1 MAKNLYE
8 EKKIIKLIGTLDKK
22 ENGEFVCTVEDK
34 DRVQEYNV
42 IEILEQMVGSEI
54 SLQSTEEIA

>member
-1 MAKNLYE
+1 MAKNVYTE
-8 EKKIIKLIGTLDKK
+8 QKVIKLVGNLDKD
-22 ENGEFVCTVEDK
+22 ENGNFICTVEDK
-34 DRVQEYNV
+34 DRVQEYNI

>member
-8 EKKIIKLIGTLDKK
+8 EKKIIKLVGTLDKT
-22 ENGEFVCTVEDK
+22 ENGEFICTVEDK
-34 DRVQEYNV
+34 DNVQEYNV

>member
-8 EKKIIKLIGTLDKK
+8 EKKIIKLIGTLDKI
-22 ENGEFVCTVEDK
+22 ESGDFICTVEDK
-34 DRVQEYNV
+34 DNVQEYNV

>member
-8 EKKIIKLIGTLDKK
+8 EKKIIKLVGNLDKND
-22 ENGEFVCTVEDK
+22 NGEYICTVEDK

-42 IEILEQMVGSEI
+42 IEILEQMLGSEI

>member
-8 EKKIIKLIGTLDKK
+8 EKKIIKLVGNLDKND
-22 ENGEFVCTVEDK
+22 NGEYICTVEDK

-42 IEILEQMVGSEI
+42 IEILDQMVGSEI

>member
-1 MAKNLYE
+1 MAKNVYTE
-8 EKKIIKLIGTLDKK
+8 QKVIKLVGNLDKD
-22 ENGEFVCTVEDK
+22 ENGNFICTVEDK

>member
-8 EKKIIKLIGTLDKK
+8 EKKIIKLIGTLDKT
-22 ENGEFVCTVEDK
+22 ENGEFICTVEDK
-34 DRVQEYNV
+34 DRVQEYSV